1 MWYVAVS
8 FLVFIVAAFGMALG
22 SILGRRPIRSGCAAV
37 ARLEDG
43 GVHCVLCRCT
53 RDQSARSE
61 SSQRPGCAQG
71 GRHGAIS

>member
-37 ARLEDG
+37 ARLADG
-43 GVHCVLCRCT
+43 KVHCGLCRCAC
-53 RDQSARSE
+53 DQSARSE
-61 SSQRPGCAQG
+61 SSQCPGCEQG
-71 GRHGAIS
+71 GRHEAIS